1 MKPELR
7 KDCTTRHGPRS
18 PPAAPPRSL
27 EPLSPKTEAGKLRAH
42 LNLALD
48 RVAQTGKQVRA
59 QDTAAAEPTRAS
71 NQEGRAPRPTA
82 GPPPTGGLATACA
95 SAACLLRGVTEG
107 PPDSHFAEPRLSSA
121 SGRFPA
127 AERPRAVAPKTYID
141 AVRSAQQQR
150 RG

>member
-1 MKPELR
+1 MHY
-7 KDCTTRHGPRS
+7 TPR
-18 PPAAPPRSL
+18 PAEPSRSPPRSL